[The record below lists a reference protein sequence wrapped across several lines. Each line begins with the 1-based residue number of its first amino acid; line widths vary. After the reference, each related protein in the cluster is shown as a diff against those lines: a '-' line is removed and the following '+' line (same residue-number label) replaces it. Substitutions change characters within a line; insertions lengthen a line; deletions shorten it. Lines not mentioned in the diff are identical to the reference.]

1 MCEYCKESVVSSCGA
16 EENFAHSRVQEGFD
30 EPCYSD
36 RPDSR
41 QDSKRI
47 SRRLLLREL
56 AIGAMAGLSFSV
68 VTEAAGINDKAR
80 HAIEY
85 LYDRFEQIDPNDSVE
100 MTLGVV
106 AIYGLAIDPDS
117 CDGDGAD
124 NRRRWGREHIANTVQ
139 DNVSQIEQ
147 TLGGQ
152 YQIDIKH
159 IEKVVEPEGVRPR
172 RDDSDEVPMYTI
184 DQFERYAKEAREQ
197 ITESDDYNGKP
208 VITMVIF
215 DSHYSE
221 LSEKAIGIA
230 YQDPDNPRTHI
241 STYGAWKG
249 CAPAHEIGHLLNP
262 ETIGEGMQHEGTF
275 SARVKNEESG
285 KLVQLYAIDTIQN
298 LLKQGC
304 ALETNE
310 YASYHTVMGSG
321 HLDSS
326 YSINEKDELRKD
338 SHINRPIYSPPEIHF
353 LQPWRKTTDAT
364 KQLGVHFLSYEK
376 DKTFGLTTELPSNHA
391 LRKAIPYA
399 DSLFIGPNVDGFV
412 ANDKTT
418 LEGLFVTD
426 SIGVYA
432 VSKDGR
438 RTAEIN
444 TACFGMSNLE
454 NGDEYVVYADE
465 QLNILVLSGKND
477 SGVYA
482 KILELNTDEAQILL
496 NEDRE
501 KTAERN
507 KLIVDNYDKQLDK
520 QSAIG
525 TGAVGQISTLP

>member
-1 MCEYCKESVVSSCGA
+1 MYEHCKEVIAYPCASDSA
-16 EENFAHSRVQEGFD
+16 ETPDLSDDSEDFD
-30 EPCYSD
+30 DDSDCIEPDEQTPAS
-36 RPDSR
+36 
-41 QDSKRI
+41 I
-47 SRRLLLREL
+47 SRRSFLWDF
-56 AIGAMAGLSFSV
+56 AVGVTAGLAV
-68 VTEAAGINDKAR
+68 GAVGEGAV
-80 HAIEY
+80 EY
-85 LYDRFEQIDPNDSVE
+85 LYDRFERIGPNDSVE

-106 AIYGLAIDPDS
+106 AIYGSAIDPDS
-117 CDGDGAD
+117 CDGNGTDS
-124 NRRRWGREHIANTVQ
+124 RRRWGREHIESAAQ
-139 DNVSQIEQ
+139 DNVDQIEQ

-159 IEKVVEPEGVRPR
+159 IEKVVEPEGARPR
-172 RDDSDEVPMYTI
+172 KDDSDEAPMYTT
-184 DQFERYAKEAREQ
+184 DQFKRYVKEARKQ
-197 ITESDDYNGKP
+197 ITESDDYDGKP
-208 VITMVIF
+208 VITMVVF

-230 YQDPDNPRTHI
+230 YQDPDNPRIHI
-241 STYGAWKG
+241 STYCDPVG

-262 ETIGEGMQHEGTF
+262 RKIGKGLEHEGMLD
-275 SARVKNEESG
+275 ARVEDESSG
-285 KLVQLYAIDTIQN
+285 RLVQLYAIDTIQN

-326 YSINEKDELRKD
+326 YSINEKDELRRD
-338 SHINRPIYSPPEIHF
+338 PHINRPIYSPPEIHF
-353 LQPWRKTTDAT
+353 LQPWRKTVDAAER
-364 KQLGVHFLSYEK
+364 LGAHFLSYEK
-376 DKTFGLTTELPSNHA
+376 DKTFGLTVELPSDHA

-399 DSLFIGPNVDGFV
+399 NSLFIGPNVDGFI
-412 ANDKTT
+412 ANNDKTT
-418 LEGLFVTD
+418 PEGLFVTD

-465 QLNILVLSGKND
+465 QLNILVLSGRND

-482 KILELNTDEAQILL
+482 KILELDTDEAQMLL
-496 NEDRE
+496 NKDRE

-507 KLIVDNYDKQLDK
+507 KLIVDNHN
-520 QSAIG
+520 
-525 TGAVGQISTLP
+525 T

>member
-1 MCEYCKESVVSSCGA
+1 
-16 EENFAHSRVQEGFD
+16 
-30 EPCYSD
+30 
-36 RPDSR
+36 
-41 QDSKRI
+41 
-47 SRRLLLREL
+47 
-56 AIGAMAGLSFSV
+56 
-68 VTEAAGINDKAR
+68 
-80 HAIEY
+80 
-85 LYDRFEQIDPNDSVE
+85 

-106 AIYGLAIDPDS
+106 AIYGSAIDPDS
-117 CDGDGAD
+117 CDGNGTDS
-124 NRRRWGREHIANTVQ
+124 RRRWGREHIESAAQ
-139 DNVSQIEQ
+139 DNVDQIEQ

-172 RDDSDEVPMYTI
+172 KDDSDEAPMYTT
-184 DQFERYAKEAREQ
+184 DQFKRYVKETREQ
-197 ITESDDYNGKP
+197 IIESDDYDGKS

-230 YQDPDNPRTHI
+230 YQDPDNPRIHI
-241 STYGAWKG
+241 STYGGPDGPAL
-249 CAPAHEIGHLLNP
+249 AHELGHLLNP

-285 KLVQLYAIDTIQN
+285 KIVQLYAIDTIQN

-304 ALETNE
+304 VLETNE
-310 YASYHTVMGSG
+310 YASHHTVMGSG

-338 SHINRPIYSPPEIHF
+338 SHINRPIYSPPEIYF

-364 KQLGVHFLSYEK
+364 EQLGAHFLSYEK
-376 DKTFGLTTELPSNHA
+376 DKTFGLIAELPSDHA

-399 DSLFIGPNVDGFV
+399 DSLFIGPNVDGFI
-412 ANDKTT
+412 ASDNTT
-418 LEGLFVTD
+418 PEGLFVTD
-426 SIGVYA
+426 SIGVYV

-465 QLNILVLSGKND
+465 QLNILVLSGRND

-482 KILELNTDEAQILL
+482 KILELDTDEAQTLL
-496 NEDRE
+496 SEAHE
-501 KTAERN
+501 KTAERD
-507 KLIVDNYDKQLDK
+507 KLLVDNQ
-520 QSAIG
+520 Q
-525 TGAVGQISTLP
+525 

>member
-1 MCEYCKESVVSSCGA
+1 MYKHGKEA
-16 EENFAHSRVQEGFD
+16 IA
-30 EPCYSD
+30 
-36 RPDSR
+36 RPDGADGGLACSCASGSVETPDLSGNSEVFDG
-41 QDSKRI
+41 DSDCAEPGGQNSKGV
-47 SRRLLLREL
+47 SRRSFLQEL
-56 AIGAMAGLSFSV
+56 AVGTAVGV
-68 VTEAAGINDKAR
+68 VASGFGELTGINDKVRDAVE
-80 HAIEY
+80 H
-85 LYDRFEQIDPNDSVE
+85 LYDRFEQIGPNDSVE

-106 AIYGLAIDPDS
+106 AIYGSAIDPDS
-117 CDGDGAD
+117 CDGNGTDS
-124 NRRRWGREHIANTVQ
+124 RRRWGREHIADTVQ

-172 RDDSDEVPMYTI
+172 KDDSDEMPMYTT
-184 DQFERYAKEAREQ
+184 DQFKRYIKEARGQ
-197 ITESDDYNGKP
+197 ITESDDYDGKP
-208 VITMVIF
+208 VIAMVIF

-230 YQDPDNPRTHI
+230 YQDPDNPRIHI
-241 STYGAWKG
+241 STYCDPVG

-262 ETIGEGMQHEGTF
+262 RKIGKGLEHEGMLD
-275 SARVKNEESG
+275 ARVEDKSSG
-285 KLVQLYAIDTIQN
+285 RLVQLYAIDTIQN

-321 HLDSS
+321 HLDLS
-326 YSINEKDELRKD
+326 YSINEKDELRRD
-338 SHINRPIYSPPEIHF
+338 PHINRPIYSPPEIHF

-364 KQLGVHFLSYEK
+364 EQLGAHFLSYEK
-376 DKTFGLTTELPSNHA
+376 DKTFGLTTELPSDHA

-399 DSLFIGPNVDGFV
+399 DSLFIGPNVDGFI
-412 ANDKTT
+412 ASDNTT
-418 LEGLFVTD
+418 PEGLFVTD

-465 QLNILVLSGKND
+465 QLNILVLSGRND

-482 KILELNTDEAQILL
+482 KILELDTDEAQTLL
-496 NEDRE
+496 SEAHE
-501 KTAERN
+501 KTAERD
-507 KLIVDNYDKQLDK
+507 KLLVDNQ
-520 QSAIG
+520 Q
-525 TGAVGQISTLP
+525 

>member
-1 MCEYCKESVVSSCGA
+1 
-16 EENFAHSRVQEGFD
+16 
-30 EPCYSD
+30 
-36 RPDSR
+36 
-41 QDSKRI
+41 
-47 SRRLLLREL
+47 
-56 AIGAMAGLSFSV
+56 
-68 VTEAAGINDKAR
+68 
-80 HAIEY
+80 
-85 LYDRFEQIDPNDSVE
+85 

-106 AIYGLAIDPDS
+106 AIYGSAIDPDS
-117 CDGDGAD
+117 CDGNGTDS
-124 NRRRWGREHIANTVQ
+124 RRRWGREHIESAAQ
-139 DNVSQIEQ
+139 DNVDQIEQ

-172 RDDSDEVPMYTI
+172 KDDSDEAPMYTT
-184 DQFERYAKEAREQ
+184 DQFKRYVKETREQ
-197 ITESDDYNGKP
+197 IIESDDYDGKS

-230 YQDPDNPRTHI
+230 YQDPDNPRIHI
-241 STYGAWKG
+241 STYGGPDGPAL
-249 CAPAHEIGHLLNP
+249 AHELGHLLNP

-304 ALETNE
+304 VLETNE
-310 YASYHTVMGSG
+310 YASHHTVMGSG

-338 SHINRPIYSPPEIHF
+338 SHINRPIYSPPEIYF

-364 KQLGVHFLSYEK
+364 EQLGAHFLSYEK
-376 DKTFGLTTELPSNHA
+376 DKTFGLIAELPSDHA

-399 DSLFIGPNVDGFV
+399 DSLFIGPNVDGFI
-412 ANDKTT
+412 ASDNTT
-418 LEGLFVTD
+418 PEGLFVTD
-426 SIGVYA
+426 SIGVYV

-465 QLNILVLSGKND
+465 QLNILVLSGRND

-482 KILELNTDEAQILL
+482 KILELDTDEAQTLL
-496 NEDRE
+496 SEAHE
-501 KTAERN
+501 KTAERD
-507 KLIVDNYDKQLDK
+507 KLLVDNQ
-520 QSAIG
+520 Q
-525 TGAVGQISTLP
+525 